1 MRFGRQT
8 GTRCTAFVFVAGVGP
23 LCSAAAANVCDL
35 PICVVEPERVV
46 RLGCIT
52 VECVDDEAGTTLR
65 TPGRHAIEVGSGGS
79 IDPPNAFSSAS
90 AQG

>member
-8 GTRCTAFVFVAGVGP
+8 GAQCTAFVFVAGVGP

-65 TPGRHAIEVGSGGS
+65 TPGML
-79 IDPPNAFSSAS
+79 
-90 AQG
+90 

>member
-1 MRFGRQT
+1 MRVGRPT
-8 GTRCTAFVFVAGVGP
+8 GVRCIAFAFAAGWGL
-23 LCSAAAANVCDL
+23 LCSAAASISYDM

-65 TPGRHAIEVGSGGS
+65 TPGML
-79 IDPPNAFSSAS
+79 
-90 AQG
+90 